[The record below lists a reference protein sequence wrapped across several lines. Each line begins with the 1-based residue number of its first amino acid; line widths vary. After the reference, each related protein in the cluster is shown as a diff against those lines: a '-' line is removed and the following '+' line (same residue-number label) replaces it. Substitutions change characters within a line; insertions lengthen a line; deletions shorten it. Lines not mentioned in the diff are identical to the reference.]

1 MHPLLQVPETL
12 PADVLAKMHAPPK
25 PDDPVADPH
34 KLPEADAFFFGFPT
48 RFGSPAAQFKAFWD
62 ATGAHWSSGALHSKP
77 FSLFTSTAT
86 QNGGQEITLQN
97 ALSNFVHH
105 GMIFVPPGYITP
117 STNFDLSEVRL
128 GACWQWW
135 PIPHR
140 ALKQH
145 AQTSGAWCQPVPGA
159 TPRSLHLCLP
169 CSTILTLPPPPS
181 PCAQPHG
188 GSPFGPGCLAGPD
201 GSRQPSAKELDFA
214 KAAGAHLAKTAKKL
228 KA

>member
-1 MHPLLQVPETL
+1 MTVKVWVIYYSTYGHIKKMADAVKEGINSVEGVEAVLYQVPETL
-12 PADVLAKMHAPPK
+12 PEEVLAKMHAPPK

-48 RFGSPAAQFKAFWD
+48 RFGSPAAQFKSFWD
-62 ATGAHWSSGALHSKP
+62 ATGSLWQSGALHSKP

-117 STNFDLSEVRL
+117 GTNFDLTE
-128 GACWQWW
+128 
-135 PIPHR
+135 
-140 ALKQH
+140 
-145 AQTSGAWCQPVPGA
+145 
-159 TPRSLHLCLP
+159 
-169 CSTILTLPPPPS
+169 
-181 PCAQPHG
+181 PHG
-188 GSPFGPGCLAGPD
+188 GSAFGPGCLAGPD

-214 KAAGAHLAKTAKKL
+214 KAAGANLAKTAKKL